1 MTRYRLAGLCLALLL
16 ARILTTSAQV
26 RYARGQDISPTFEG
40 WEHNRDG
47 TYTLHFG
54 YFNRN
59 SQEEFDIPIG
69 PDNNFDL
76 GSGDQGQPTHF
87 YSGRRWWVFKVV
99 VPKDWPRDKR
109 AVWTLTTHGVT
120 NQAKGWL
127 QPEWEVDN
135 GVISHNSGR
144 DPFLM
149 RAGGE
154 DSDVSGDNLAPS
166 LTGSPAQTIR
176 LGEPLTLTA
185 TANDDGLPKPLPN
198 PTGLRSQGVGI
209 RWIVYRAA
217 GPVRFDPDIMTSR
230 VYGKPAT
237 SETKGSFSQPGTYR
251 LRAIASDGQLFSTYD
266 VDITVRP

>member
-1 MTRYRLAGLCLALLL
+1 MTRYRMAALCLALFL
-16 ARILTTSAQV
+16 AGIPTTSAQV
-26 RYARGQDISPTFEG
+26 RYGRGQDVSPTFEG
-40 WEHNRDG
+40 WEQNRDG

-59 SQEEFDIPIG
+59 SQEEFDIPVG
-69 PDNNFDL
+69 PDNKFDL
-76 GSGDQGQPTHF
+76 GDDDQGQPTHF

-99 VPKDWPRDKR
+99 VPKDWPKDKR

-149 RAGGE
+149 HAGGE
-154 DSDVSGDNLAPS
+154 DTEMSPDNLAPS
-166 LTGSPAQTIR
+166 LTGSPAQTVR
-176 LGEPLTLTA
+176 VGEPLTLTA
-185 TANDDGLPKPLPN
+185 TASDDGLPKPL
-198 PTGLRSQGVGI
+198 GVGI
-209 RWIVYRAA
+209 RWIVYRAP
-217 GPVRFDPDIMTSR
+217 GPLRLDSPTTSR
-230 VYGKPAT
+230 VYGKPAV
-237 SETKGSFSQPGTYR
+237 SATKVTFSQPGTYR

-266 VDITVRP
+266 VDVTVRP